1 MNGKQ
6 TLTENIADL
15 GGVSAIT
22 EIACTEGVDRKA
34 LYNQYAWI
42 WAVKYTPDATKMLML
57 SDTHSPGKIRVN
69 AVLSSMP
76 EFYEA
81 YGVVPGDGMYKSP
94 EERVSIW

>member
-1 MNGKQ
+1 M
-6 TLTENIADL
+6 DL
-15 GGVSAIT
+15 GSKV
-22 EIACTEGVDRKA
+22 
-34 LYNQYAWI
+34 YAGC
-42 WAVKYTPDATKMLML
+42 Y
-57 SDTHSPGKIRVN
+57 GKIRVN